1 MKGIK
6 DQYLVRVSLHTS
18 RQKFGKFEQ
27 KKLAAWN
34 NEGIVLSL
42 SENKAL
48 FAIQKLLDN
57 TNYEGNLAGKLLTCD
72 DNNFKYNGKVPR
84 LEFTPAFYLEAY
96 GLKRKKTAR
105 GYYEFNSHERE
116 QAIKALHS
124 LSDKKFR
131 IVYERTNFED
141 KNGKAKKTIDV
152 IITESNLIHIMWG
165 IFGMTEAEKR
175 KYDNNSFTEEEL
187 LERAT
192 YGVELSPIL
201 VDQINGYFILIPNNL
216 FDEIK
221 GQLPKGKYSQY
232 IPLFIEWLIV
242 TAEIQ
247 RRAKTGWKVEI
258 NFKKLATKLRMD
270 KMIQKRKW
278 KQIRE
283 KLQECYEVAA
293 QLGYITEYYT
303 DDGIHDSK
311 EVFHLNPE
319 KSKTKKKSDVTCST
333 QKKSNLYPKKE
344 RSLPKKGALST
355 QKRSNC

>member
-27 KKLAAWN
+27 KKLAALT

-57 TNYEGNLAGKLLTCD
+57 TNYQGNLDGKHLACE

-84 LEFTPAFYLEAY
+84 LEFTPAYYLEAF
-96 GLKRKKTAR
+96 GLKRNKTAR
-105 GYYEFNSHERE
+105 GYYEFNSNERE

-124 LSDKKFR
+124 LSDKKFK

-141 KNGKAKKTIDV
+141 KNGKTKKTIDV
-152 IITESNLIHIMWG
+152 IITESNLIRIMWG
-165 IFGMTEAEKR
+165 IFGMTEAEKK
-175 KYDNNSFTEEEL
+175 KYDNNTFTEEEL
-187 LERAT
+187 LDRAT

-201 VDQINGYFILIPNNL
+201 VDQINGYFILMPNNL

-221 GQLPKGKYSQY
+221 EQLPKGKYSQY

-247 RRAKTGWKVEI
+247 RRAKTGWKTEI
-258 NFKKLATKLRMD
+258 NFKKLAGKLRMD
-270 KMIQKRKW
+270 KLIKTRQWKRIK
-278 KQIRE
+278 E
-283 KLQECYEVAA
+283 LLNECYEIARE
-293 QLGYITEYYT
+293 LGYLLDFQTAAGRNDT
-303 DDGIHDSK
+303 K
-311 EVFHLNPE
+311 EVFRLNPE
-319 KSKTKKKSDVTCST
+319 KFKSGVKDV
-333 QKKSNLYPKKE
+333 K
-344 RSLPKKGALST
+344 
-355 QKRSNC
+355 

>member
-1 MKGIK
+1 MEGIK

-27 KKLAAWN
+27 KKLAALT

-57 TNYEGNLAGKLLTCD
+57 TNYQGNLDGKHLTCN

-84 LEFTPAFYLEAY
+84 LEFTPAFYLKAY

-105 GYYEFNSHERE
+105 GYYEFSSHERE

-124 LSDKKFR
+124 LSDKKFK

-175 KYDNNSFTEEEL
+175 KYDNNTFTEEEL

-201 VDQINGYFILIPNNL
+201 VDQINGYFILMPNNL

-247 RRAKTGWKVEI
+247 RRAKTGWKIEI
-258 NFKKLATKLRMD
+258 NFKKLAGKLRMD
-270 KMIQKRKW
+270 KLIRTRQWKRIK
-278 KQIRE
+278 E
-283 KLQECYEVAA
+283 LLNECYLIAKE
-293 QLGYITEYYT
+293 LGYLLDFQTT
-303 DDGIHDSK
+303 AGRNDTK
-311 EVFHLNPE
+311 EVFRLNSE
-319 KSKTKKKSDVTCST
+319 KFKRGVRDV
-333 QKKSNLYPKKE
+333 K
-344 RSLPKKGALST
+344 
-355 QKRSNC
+355 